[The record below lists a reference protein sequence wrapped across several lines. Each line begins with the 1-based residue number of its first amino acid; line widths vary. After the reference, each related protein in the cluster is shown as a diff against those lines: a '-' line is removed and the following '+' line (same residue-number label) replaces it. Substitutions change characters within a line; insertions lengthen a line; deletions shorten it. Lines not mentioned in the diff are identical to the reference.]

1 MPPKNA
7 SRKYKTIE
15 LSYYATAKT
24 SDIRLLSVDERVI
37 NIRRQ
42 EKNWMGQSNVWYADN
57 NPDFVKLVS
66 EYIFKGKIPAKPS
79 RPKKPKG
86 SPRQIDPLKR
96 IEVEKSA
103 IKIVTKHYEKLGYEI
118 NSVEKDNV
126 GWDLTAT
133 SDRTELKLEVKGL
146 SGNLISTELTPNE
159 FKNLQADKKFY
170 RLCLVTEALT
180 KKPKLKVFAY
190 SRDTK
195 AWTSEDG
202 TILNF
207 EEVISARIYA

>member
-1 MPPKNA
+1 MYP
-7 SRKYKTIE
+7 T
-15 LSYYATAKT
+15 
-24 SDIRLLSVDERVI
+24 
-37 NIRRQ
+37 
-42 EKNWMGQSNVWYADN
+42 
-57 NPDFVKLVS
+57 
-66 EYIFKGKIPAKPS
+66 KPTK
-79 RPKKPKG
+79 PKKPKG
-86 SPRQIDPLKR
+86 SPRQSDPLKR

-103 IKIVTKHYEKLGYEI
+103 IKFVTKHYEKLGYEI

-146 SGNLISTELTPNE
+146 SGNTITTELTPNE
-159 FKNLQADKKFY
+159 FKNLKADKKFY
-170 RLCLVTEALT
+170 RLCLVTEALS

-202 TILNF
+202 TILSF
-207 EEVISARIYA
+207 EEVISARIYV